1 MSDAAIDTI
10 ATDDALAQQAMAR
23 VTERFVGRAH
33 RHTRRVCNKIIIAA
47 VALIV
52 LMWVFIGASLWS
64 ERETAL
70 ARGRLD
76 GRNLAAAFAE
86 DITHT
91 FDTISRVLDLIATK
105 AVSEPDGLSR
115 ASLERW
121 ARDLPALARQGA
133 HVSIVGADGRMI
145 FSTFRPDPGPVD
157 LSQTPHVRVHL
168 ENPDH
173 GLWIGPAIAG
183 QISRDPLIHV
193 SRRLTGPDG
202 RFAGVAMFMIAP
214 AQLTSLHQTVDLGP
228 RGAIAIIGTDGIVRA
243 RFSQDHPDGLLGL
256 GGNVRSGPFPD
267 NLKPGQS
274 ASYIRVGVLDPI
286 ERLFSVRRLEA
297 YPLIVN
303 VALDM
308 DDVLRQARIHAWL
321 LTLIGIVFTG
331 LISGLTAL
339 LIREIWRRT
348 GREVELEIEREQLR
362 LAQDQISIDRVEL
375 ATANRE
381 LIASKEHAEAAN
393 RAKSQFLA
401 NMSHELRTPLH
412 AILGFSELIQQ
423 QAARSESRLV
433 EYAGDILSSGR
444 HLLDLINAI
453 LDISKVESGTER
465 LNETTVAISDI
476 VRSSLVAVRS
486 QAERMQISLE
496 QRIRND
502 LPRIRADNTR
512 MRQVMINLLSNAV
525 KFTPGDGR
533 VIVSADRTPDGG
545 VVVAVSDTGIGMSEP
560 EIAVALQPFGQ
571 VDNTFKRPFQGTG
584 LGLPLA
590 ARLVELHGGQLVVTS
605 TKGAGTTVEVRLPP
619 SRVLEPAPAGSPA

>member
-1 MSDAAIDTI
+1 MSDTAIDSI
-10 ATDDALAQQAMAR
+10 ATDDVLAQEALAR

-33 RHTRRVCNKIIIAA
+33 RHTKRVCNKIIVAA
-47 VALIV
+47 VVLIV
-52 LMWVFIGASLWS
+52 LMWLFIGGSLWS
-64 ERETAL
+64 EREA
-70 ARGRLD
+70 AVERGQLD

-91 FDTISRVLDLIATK
+91 FDTISRVLDLIAAK

-115 ASLERW
+115 ASLQRW
-121 ARDLPALARQGA
+121 AHDLPALARQGA
-133 HVSIVGADGRMI
+133 HVSVVGADGRLI
-145 FSTFRPDPGPVD
+145 FTTFKPDPGMVD
-157 LSQTPHVRVHL
+157 LSQAPHFRVHL
-168 ENPDH
+168 DNPDY

-183 QISRDPLIHV
+183 QITKDRLIHV
-193 SRRLTGPDG
+193 SRRLNGPDG
-202 RFAGVAMFMIAP
+202 RFAGVAMLILAP
-214 AQLTSLHQTVDLGP
+214 VQLTTLHQTVDLGR
-228 RGAIAIIGTDGIVRA
+228 RGAIAIIGADGIVRG
-243 RFSQDHPDGLLGL
+243 RFSQDHPDGTFGL
-256 GGNVRSGPFPD
+256 GGDVRSGPFPAG
-267 NLKPGQS
+267 LQPGES

-303 VALDM
+303 IALDM

-321 LTLIGIVFTG
+321 VIMIGIVFSG

-362 LAQDQISIDRVEL
+362 LAQDQISNDRIEL
-375 ATANRE
+375 AAANRE

-423 QAARSESRLV
+423 QASRAEARLS
-433 EYAGDILSSGR
+433 EYAGDIHSSGR

-476 VRSSLVAVRS
+476 IRSSLVAVRS

-533 VIVSADRTPDGG
+533 VIVTADRTADGG
-545 VVVAVSDTGIGMSEP
+545 LVVAVSDTGIGMTEP

-571 VDNTFKRPFQGTG
+571 VDSTLKRPFQGTG

-605 TKGAGTTVEVRLPP
+605 TKGAGTTVEVRIPP
-619 SRVLEPAPAGSPA
+619 TRIVAPAPAKSPA